1 MIKIMFVC
9 HGNICRSPMAEFY
22 MKYIVEKSGLEN
34 EIFVASSATSFEEIG
49 NDIHYGTKHILDE
62 HNIPYSSRKAVRF
75 HDGDYDDYDL
85 ILLMDKNNIRNMENI
100 VPYDYDE
107 KIKLLLSFVGENT
120 SIADPWYTGEFETTY
135 KDIKRG
141 CDALLKHLK
150 EKML

>member
-1 MIKIMFVC
+1 MMR
-9 HGNICRSPMAEFY
+9 GS
-22 MKYIVEKSGLEN
+22 
-34 EIFVASSATSFEEIG
+34 
-49 NDIHYGTKHILDE
+49 
-62 HNIPYSSRKAVRF
+62 